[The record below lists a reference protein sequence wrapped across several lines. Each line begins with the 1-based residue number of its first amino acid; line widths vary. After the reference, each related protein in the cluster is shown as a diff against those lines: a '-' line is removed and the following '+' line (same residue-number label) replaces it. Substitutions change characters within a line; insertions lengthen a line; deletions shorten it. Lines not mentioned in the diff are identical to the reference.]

1 MTDGGDVIRLSD
13 VQQTVPDMTIGAD
26 DNVIP
31 IDPDTPQPRWQRLN
45 LADDQY
51 AIPPEPP
58 AVAGLLYHA
67 KRHVISGPPESAKTL
82 IAYRLLL
89 EALRDG
95 HPVAIVDLEMGATA
109 ARRLLHDLGATNDEL
124 AALYYVEPTEPPTP
138 DDLHAIINHGT
149 RFAMLDAAAGA
160 YHASGLD
167 DNARKDVE
175 QFAAIWIRPLW
186 QARIATVVVDHVT
199 KDKETRGKFTIGSE
213 RKLGQ
218 ADVHLSC
225 EALKTLSRGG
235 TGIVKIHVHKD
246 RPAYLPRP
254 VAALVDLASH
264 PDTHAVTW
272 TLREPTTADN
282 TDGGFKPT
290 RLMQAVS
297 RWLEKHPGQHSINE
311 IESSVKGKTDYK
323 RDAIEQLLAAGY
335 AAESRGP
342 NRSRLIELV
351 KPYTEPSDKF
361 APGSPQVRPGEHD
374 PGSPVRPPLT
384 GGEGAP
390 EIQPE
395 GPSSPRGEPTI
406 DDLLEKYDDQLDDDG
421 IPW

>member
-1 MTDGGDVIRLSD
+1 MSDTVRLSEIE
-13 VQQTVPDMTIGAD
+13 QSVPDMTIGDAD
-26 DNVIP
+26 VIP
-31 IDPDTPQPRWQRLN
+31 IDPTIEQPAGWQRLN
-45 LADDQY
+45 LADPTY

-58 AVAGLLYHA
+58 AVAGLLYHG

-89 EALRDG
+89 QALRDQ
-95 HPVAIVDLEMGATA
+95 HPVAIVDLEMGPVA
-109 ARRLLHDLGATNDEL
+109 ARRLLHDLGATPDEL
-124 AALYYVEPTEPPTP
+124 ADLYYVEPTAPPTP
-138 DDLHAIINHGT
+138 SDIQAIIDHGS
-149 RFAMLDAAAGA
+149 RFVMLDAAAGA

-175 QFAAIWIRPLW
+175 QFASVWIRPLW
-186 QARIATVVVDHVT
+186 QAGIATLVVDHVT

-246 RPAYLPRP
+246 RPAYLQRP

-272 TLREPTTADN
+272 TLREPTTADT

-297 RWLEKHPGQHSINE
+297 RWLEKHPGRHPFAD
-311 IESSVKGKTDYK
+311 IEEHVKGKAQYK
-323 RDAIEQLLAAGY
+323 RDAINQLVQEGY
-335 AAESRGP
+335 AVESAGPRGA
-342 NRSRLIELV
+342 RLIELV
-351 KPYTEPSDKF
+351 KPYSEPSDDLV
-361 APGSPQVRPGEHD
+361 PTSSPPRPDGVKTT
-374 PGSPVRPPLT
+374 SSLVPPLQGDEDGVDVGSGST
-384 GGEGAP
+384 
-390 EIQPE
+390 
-395 GPSSPRGEPTI
+395 SSRDEVTI
-406 DDLLEKYDDQLDDDG
+406 DDLLEKYSDYLDDDG
-421 IPW
+421 IPY